1 MSEWKEAIRERLEGH
16 LPKQDANA
24 ITDMLA
30 DLFRPEDSIRRGQ
43 ADAWSRVWG
52 HICSTGLDKRFG
64 PHENGINI
72 ALAVVDLAA
81 GAASRPASDDL
92 MRAVEALEREW
103 TPQHIAKTPLDAAVV
118 NVILALRHSARPA
131 PDVDATRAMVN
142 QEVAAAI
149 IREAIEKARNA

>member
-81 GAASRPASDDL
+81 GAASRPA
-92 MRAVEALEREW
+92 
-103 TPQHIAKTPLDAAVV
+103 
-118 NVILALRHSARPA
+118 
-131 PDVDATRAMVN
+131 PDVDAIAREAAN
-142 QEVAAAI
+142 EVQRIIIARYRGDTSAIRLPDDAAAAI
-149 IREAIEKARNA
+149 IREAIEKGRGG

>member
-1 MSEWKEAIRERLEGH
+1 MVVAADVVPAVRRARFLLEGAQAMSEGPYKPTGYEAPGTHAVECPDGH
-16 LPKQDANA
+16 VIYTDKARYWAGELNA
-24 ITDMLA
+24 A
-30 DLFRPEDSIRRGQ
+30 F
-43 ADAWSRVWG
+43 
-52 HICSTGLDKRFG
+52 
-64 PHENGINI
+64 
-72 ALAVVDLAA
+72 AA